1 MTSLQRSAI
10 TMLAAVT
17 LVGSSRVV
25 AQTSEF
31 GVVDFPTSGSATAQ
45 PHFLR
50 GLALLHDF
58 EYAEAANSFRE
69 AQKLDPGFALAYW
82 GEAMTYNHAVWM
94 EQDSVAARAALKRLG
109 ATAQERLARAP
120 TPREKA
126 YLEAVEALYGAG
138 DKKARDFA
146 YRDAMQRTMTA
157 YPDDEDAAAF
167 YALAL
172 LGTAHDGR
180 DVPLYMKAAAVVEE
194 VFRDHPRHPGAVHY
208 LIHAYDD
215 PEHAPLGLRAARTY
229 SEIAPKAGHAQH
241 MTSHIF
247 VAMGMWTDVIKANE
261 QAMQVV
267 NAGRHEHGQ
276 GPAACGHYI
285 YWLEYGYLMQ
295 GRKAEA
301 RRLLDECRTAV
312 AGGQMPGGAYVVM
325 RARWILDTEEW
336 TGDVAREAVSARM
349 LPAMTHT
356 NDFLDA
362 FSAAQRG
369 ERARANELLAKL
381 RKTRS
386 EMAAAPG
393 ADASTLAIA
402 EILET
407 QIDALLL
414 SSEGKHDQAIQSM
427 RRAADRESA
436 VPYEFGPPFVVKP
449 SHELLGELLLQARK
463 PADAVVAFE
472 QALARAPLRVNS
484 LRGLMRAAEQAG
496 MTVKASDARKQLAA
510 LQTSQ

>member
-1 MTSLQRSAI
+1 
-10 TMLAAVT
+10 
-17 LVGSSRVV
+17 
-25 AQTSEF
+25 
-31 GVVDFPTSGSATAQ
+31 
-45 PHFLR
+45 
-50 GLALLHDF
+50 
-58 EYAEAANSFRE
+58 
-69 AQKLDPGFALAYW
+69 
-82 GEAMTYNHAVWM
+82 
-94 EQDSVAARAALKRLG
+94 
-109 ATAQERLARAP
+109 
-120 TPREKA
+120 
-126 YLEAVEALYGAG
+126 
-138 DKKARDFA
+138 
-146 YRDAMQRTMTA
+146 
-157 YPDDEDAAAF
+157 
-167 YALAL
+167 
-172 LGTAHDGR
+172 
-180 DVPLYMKAAAVVEE
+180 
-194 VFRDHPRHPGAVHY
+194 VHY

-215 PEHAPLGLRAARTY
+215 PVHAPLGLRAARTY
-229 SEIAPKAGHAQH
+229 SVIAPRAGHAQH

-247 VAMGMWTDVIKANE
+247 VAMGMWTDVIRANE

-295 GRKAEA
+295 GRKADA
-301 RRLLDECRTAV
+301 KRLLDECRTAV

-325 RARWILDTEEW
+325 RARWILDTEDW
-336 TGDVAREAVSARM
+336 TGDVAREAIAARM

-362 FSAAQRG
+362 YVAVQRG
-369 ERARANELLAKL
+369 ERPRAAELLSKMQ
-381 RKTRS
+381 RTRG
-386 EMAAAPG
+386 EIAAAAPDDRSG
-393 ADASTLAIA
+393 IAIA
-402 EILET
+402 EILEN

-414 SSEGKHDQAIQSM
+414 SSEGKHDQAIQLM

-472 QALARAPLRVNS
+472 QALARAPLRVNA

-496 MTVKASDARKQLAA
+496 LTAKASDARKQLAA